1 MSYALLWNFDLEIA
15 VTDFNFQ
22 HGGVGLPVKD
32 ITWFESS
39 QYGVHTPDSN
49 KKNNM
54 LIKIETLWEIYGEG
68 KMLTVDPFYNYES
81 NYRTVPGVVDPKK
94 SNSINVLL
102 EPYDDT
108 ILINKGDVA
117 CLFIPLNFEDINIV
131 I

>member
-22 HGGVGLPVKD
+22 HGGNNLPVKD
-32 ITWFESS
+32 ISWFESN
-39 QYGVHTPDSN
+39 QYGVYTPESN

-54 LIKIETLWEIYGEG
+54 LIKIDTLWEIYGDG

-81 NYRTVPGVVDPKK
+81 TYRTVPGVVDPNKANNI
-94 SNSINVLL
+94 SVLL
-102 EPYDDT
+102 EPYSDT
-108 ILINKGDVA
+108 INIKKGNVA
-117 CLFIPLNFEDINIV
+117 CLFIPLNHADVKVV